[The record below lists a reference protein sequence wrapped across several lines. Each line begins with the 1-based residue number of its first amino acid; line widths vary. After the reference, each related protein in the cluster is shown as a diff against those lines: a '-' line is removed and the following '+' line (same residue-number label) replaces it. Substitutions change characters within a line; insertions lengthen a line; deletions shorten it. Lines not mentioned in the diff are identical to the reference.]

1 MLLAIS
7 KKKKRK
13 SQSRLL
19 VHFVSI
25 SKDSCRENSLLKCI
39 QFSMTINDLVT
50 LQLSSLAAWVIIC
63 KTIDLAF
70 SHYIM
75 PYGNP
80 PENFAD
86 HGLVCKEL
94 LVHKITALFSLEGW
108 EECLCCFFS
117 YIAVSHPCSAPRALA
132 VRSARVN
139 YVHKSFGNGVDH
151 G

>member
-7 KKKKRK
+7 KKKKKRK

-80 PENFAD
+80 PEHFAD
-86 HGLVCKEL
+86 HGLLCKEL
-94 LVHKITALFSLEGW
+94 LFTKSQHCSLWRDGKNAFLVFSLT
-108 EECLCCFFS
+108 LQFPTL
-117 YIAVSHPCSAPRALA
+117 ALHPVPLL
-132 VRSARVN
+132 
-139 YVHKSFGNGVDH
+139 
-151 G
+151 